1 MRKRTFSHVRSTN
14 TNELAHT
21 RSLIRVFVAALAFQ
35 NAPSIATRISIVALD
50 SERFTSGN
58 RLSETCTNLC
68 SLPHQKQNLG
78 DDNESC
84 HTCLQCRKITVTL
97 PVKQIY
103 YLQLFIRISL
113 LGL

>member
-21 RSLIRVFVAALAFQ
+21 RSLIRVFVVALAFQ

-50 SERFTSGN
+50 SERFSSGN

-68 SLPHQKQNLG
+68 SLPYQKQNLG
-78 DDNESC
+78 DDN
-84 HTCLQCRKITVTL
+84 TCLQCRKITVTL

-113 LGL
+113 LG